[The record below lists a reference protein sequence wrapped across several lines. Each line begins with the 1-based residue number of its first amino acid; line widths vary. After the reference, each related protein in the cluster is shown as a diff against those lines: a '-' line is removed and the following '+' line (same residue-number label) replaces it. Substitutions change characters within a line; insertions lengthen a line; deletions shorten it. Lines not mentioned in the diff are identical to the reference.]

1 MSAKELNK
9 MSDFEVPDGYFENSK
24 NSILK
29 AISSTESSSEF
40 EVPSE
45 YFEKSRATI
54 LEQTKEAKVIS
65 IFPWRKLVLFAGS
78 TAAIAV
84 LTWQF
89 VGQEKEV
96 VQPSFAD
103 LLEQTDLNE
112 ETVLEDAT
120 LDEVVKFYSSEI
132 NAIVADTTQKS
143 VDPNALDSQ
152 PTQMQKNK
160 KQDKKVKP
168 KTNKEHPTIN
178 ELSEEEILKYL
189 IEEGGDSYEIQ

>member
-1 MSAKELNK
+1 
-9 MSDFEVPDGYFENSK
+9 
-24 NSILK
+24 
-29 AISSTESSSEF
+29 
-40 EVPSE
+40 
-45 YFEKSRATI
+45 
-54 LEQTKEAKVIS
+54 VIS

-78 TAAIAV
+78 AAAIAV

-112 ETVLEDAT
+112 ETVLENAT
-120 LDEVVKFYSSEI
+120 LDEVVNFYSSEI
-132 NAIVADTTQKS
+132 NAIVEDTTQKS

-152 PTQMQKNK
+152 PTQMEKNK

-168 KTNKEHPTIN
+168 KRNKEHPTIN

-189 IEEGGDSYEIQ
+189 IEEEGDSYEIQ

>member
-1 MSAKELNK
+1 MFLL
-9 MSDFEVPDGYFENSK
+9 Y
-24 NSILK
+24 
-29 AISSTESSSEF
+29 
-40 EVPSE
+40 
-45 YFEKSRATI
+45 
-54 LEQTKEAKVIS
+54 
-65 IFPWRKLVLFAGS
+65 
-78 TAAIAV
+78 
-84 LTWQF
+84 
-89 VGQEKEV
+89 
-96 VQPSFAD
+96 

-120 LDEVVKFYSSEI
+120 LDEVVNFYSSEI

-143 VDPNALDSQ
+143 VDPNTLDSQ

-189 IEEGGDSYEIQ
+189 IEPELSFEIVPP